1 MVHMESF
8 EESFWYSKLSK
19 ADLKK
24 LETCIQIQQEI
35 DGQNDEGT
43 SNTQRQQTGKYQQS
57 QGTGSSNGDGMSEY
71 DALKE
76 ENTKPVLREY
86 PVLDKQSD
94 TRSSKAKNKV
104 KMVDGIMDAYEN
116 ISSSISGKSLGP
128 INYELDQWPEE
139 EDLEDLEDITPKDE
153 K

>member
-1 MVHMESF
+1 
-8 EESFWYSKLSK
+8 
-19 ADLKK
+19 
-24 LETCIQIQQEI
+24 
-35 DGQNDEGT
+35 
-43 SNTQRQQTGKYQQS
+43 
-57 QGTGSSNGDGMSEY
+57 MSEY

-116 ISSSISGKSLGP
+116 VSSSISGKSSGP
-128 INYELDQWPEE
+128 INYEHGQWPEE
-139 EDLEDLEDITPKDE
+139 GDLEDLEDITPKDE